1 MMISLQTAQTYYQK
15 LHKTIPNDTTLSLA
29 GVGEVLCKITD
40 GCRLEEAFHTD
51 LSFAATVALLRYML
65 EDEHLDRLA
74 LKNECRAVVLPDEDT
89 AEDMCHFASYDLINT
104 KINRKNFS
112 KAYDLIQ
119 AREYEANQDF
129 FQSFNTFESLIKRF
143 CFMEKYRDTLDK
155 SVIFIGD
162 DELFSLFY
170 ALNGRAKRIAVV
182 DIDDRILKYIRK
194 ISERYQLG
202 IETYCVNILEEF
214 PNCLEN
220 KFDIFF
226 ASGLKDYDGLIAFL
240 LAGLV
245 SLREDKDSTG
255 YIAYYNYAGQ
265 SDDSFEK
272 LPLNFKFQKYLTN
285 INFYIQYCIPC
296 DEMVIPRHTIDHIV
310 RMLLEEEGTSLF
322 EMFSKLAVNNVLSVD
337 PAYPF
342 VGVSPIQLARI
353 KPAGNFY
360 SMASRS
366 QKLLQSIAKST
377 NT

>member
-1 MMISLQTAQTYYQK
+1 
-15 LHKTIPNDTTLSLA
+15 
-29 GVGEVLCKITD
+29 
-40 GCRLEEAFHTD
+40 
-51 LSFAATVALLRYML
+51 
-65 EDEHLDRLA
+65 
-74 LKNECRAVVLPDEDT
+74 
-89 AEDMCHFASYDLINT
+89 
-104 KINRKNFS
+104 
-112 KAYDLIQ
+112 
-119 AREYEANQDF
+119 
-129 FQSFNTFESLIKRF
+129 
-143 CFMEKYRDTLDK
+143 MEKYRDTLDK

-272 LPLNFKFQKYLTN
+272 LPLNFKFQN
-285 INFYIQYCIPC
+285 I
-296 DEMVIPRHTIDHIV
+296 
-310 RMLLEEEGTSLF
+310 
-322 EMFSKLAVNNVLSVD
+322 
-337 PAYPF
+337 
-342 VGVSPIQLARI
+342 
-353 KPAGNFY
+353 
-360 SMASRS
+360 
-366 QKLLQSIAKST
+366 
-377 NT
+377 